1 MLLEEIIVCA
11 FIGMVSAGVIS
22 LFVTKGKIDAIV
34 LLMMLFGTTIGWIL
48 GMIFIFTTGG
58 LELTVEWFVTPVLTT
73 AFFSF
78 FMLRKYRNMKFIRFS
93 KKEKTNKMTLIVAI
107 LIVVVLLGSVAV
119 MALPATYE
127 SSYATESLSL
137 DDARLLSTRRSYE
150 LSSSEANAL
159 SVPLSSNG
167 ISIGMAKSSVD
178 FPRIAEDPTVG
189 DYLEF
194 QATFAV
200 TASGGDWVQPFIK
213 MAVVSDEDGSG
224 TLTTGDT
231 YWYDSHVKFA
241 TESGK
246 NWRTNLIWENDVTV
260 MQMHQVMLGTD
271 VLILPIF
278 HANAITQWKND
289 NGQIFANTPE
299 QYTSPY
305 DQMSWDLS
313 GTAITLMEDITTFAT
328 ISTSSSESIKGKIY
342 CPDNSP
348 GQHFV
353 IIQAFDMRYHDPFS
367 ATVVPFAQ
375 ELMIFTVTAGSGYCG
390 DGVCIPPE
398 THENCPEDCPPSG
411 SYCGDGTC
419 DPDENQYNCPEDC
432 GYPPDPVVD
441 ITTSS
446 WVVVAFL
453 GIGSIGAIYVA
464 PKLLFKKPP
473 TV

>member
-11 FIGMVSAGVIS
+11 FIGMVTAGAIS
-22 LFVTKGKIDAIV
+22 LFVTKGKVDAIV

-93 KKEKTNKMTLIVAI
+93 KKEKTNKATLIVAI

-137 DDARLLSTRRSYE
+137 DDARLLSTRNAYE

-167 ISIGMAKSSVD
+167 ISIGMAKSSVN
-178 FPRIAEDPTVG
+178 FPRIAEDPTEG

-194 QATFAV
+194 QATFTV
-200 TASGGDWVQPFIK
+200 SASGGDWVQPFIK
-213 MAVVSDEDGSG
+213 MAVISDEDGSG
-224 TLTTGDT
+224 TLTTGDI
-231 YWYDSHVKFA
+231 YWYDYNFKFA

-246 NWRTNLIWENDVTV
+246 NWRTNLVWENSMPVA
-260 MQMHQVMLGTD
+260 QMHIVTISSE
-271 VLILPIF
+271 VLLLPIF
-278 HANAITQWKND
+278 HANAITQWQND
-289 NGQIFANTPE
+289 NGQTFANTPE
-299 QYTSPY
+299 LYVSPY
-305 DQMSWDLS
+305 DQMSWDLD
-313 GTAITLMEDITTFAT
+313 GTSVTLMEDITTFAT
-328 ISTSSSESIKGKIY
+328 ISTGSSESIKGKIH
-342 CPDNSP
+342 CPTDSA
-348 GQHFV
+348 GQHFL
-353 IIQAFDMRYHDPFS
+353 IIQAFDLGYHDPFS
-367 ATVVPFAQ
+367 ATVTPFTQ
-375 ELMIFTVTAGSGYCG
+375 ELMTFVIL
-390 DGVCIPPE
+390 DG
-398 THENCPEDCPPSG
+398 G

-419 DPDENQYNCPEDC
+419 DPGETYENCPEDCDPEDPYCGDGTCDPGENQYNCPEDC
-432 GYPPDPVVD
+432 GYPPAPVID

-473 TV
+473 IG